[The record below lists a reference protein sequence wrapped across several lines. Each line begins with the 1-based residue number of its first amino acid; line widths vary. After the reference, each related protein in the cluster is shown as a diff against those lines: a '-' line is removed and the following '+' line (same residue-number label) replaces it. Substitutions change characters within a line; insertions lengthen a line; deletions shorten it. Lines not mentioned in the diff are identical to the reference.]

1 MLCSKCNKRPAVV
14 FVSSSTDGNPK
25 GYCLTCA
32 KELGIKPVE
41 DLINKMGIT
50 DDDLEAVQDQM
61 TSIMD
66 NIGEGGDIQSM
77 VESLGID
84 PDTINGELVESDDEE
99 EKDFT
104 PGGAPTFPSFF
115 NNIFNGNSASN
126 GNTEQSGSEKVKNN
140 RKDKPNKKKKF
151 LGLYCEDL
159 TRKAQEGRV
168 DRVIGRDKEIERVI
182 QILSR
187 RSKNNP
193 CLIGE
198 PGVGK
203 TAIAEGLASRIVEGN
218 VPLRLR
224 NKEIHLLDL
233 TSLVAG
239 TQFRGQFESRIKGL
253 IKEVKELGN
262 IILFIDEVHSLVGT
276 GDSEG
281 TMNAA
286 NILKPALS
294 RGEIQVIGATTYAE
308 YRKYIEKDSALERRF
323 QPVKVNEPSISET
336 IDVLMGVKSYYE
348 VHHRVAVSD
357 DIVRKAVVFSERYI
371 TDRFLPDKAIDLLD
385 ESCACCA
392 LRKRS

>member
-14 FVSSSTDGNPK
+14 FVSNSADGQSK

-66 NIGEGGDIQSM
+66 NLGENGDLQSM
-77 VESLGID
+77 VESMGID
-84 PDTINGELVESDDEE
+84 PEALQGELVNLNDDNNDDDEDGD
-99 EKDFT
+99 KDFT
-104 PGGAPTFPSFF
+104 PGGAPTFPAFF
-115 NNIFNGNSASN
+115 NSMFSGNNPNSN
-126 GNTEQSGSEKVKNN
+126 GDNS
-140 RKDKPNKKKKF
+140 DNKKKDKKDKSKKNRKF
-151 LGLYCEDL
+151 INLYCEDL
-159 TRKAQEGRV
+159 TKKAKNGLV
-168 DRVIGRDKEIERVI
+168 DRVIGRDKEIERII

-187 RSKNNP
+187 RTKNNP

-203 TAIAEGLASRIVEGN
+203 TAIAEGLAGRIVEGN

-253 IKEVKELGN
+253 IKEVKEAGN

-294 RGEIQVIGATTYAE
+294 RGEIQVIGATTFTE
-308 YRKYIEKDSALERRF
+308 YRKYIEKDSAL
-323 QPVKVNEPSISET
+323 
-336 IDVLMGVKSYYE
+336 
-348 VHHRVAVSD
+348 
-357 DIVRKAVVFSERYI
+357 
-371 TDRFLPDKAIDLLD
+371 
-385 ESCACCA
+385 
-392 LRKRS
+392 